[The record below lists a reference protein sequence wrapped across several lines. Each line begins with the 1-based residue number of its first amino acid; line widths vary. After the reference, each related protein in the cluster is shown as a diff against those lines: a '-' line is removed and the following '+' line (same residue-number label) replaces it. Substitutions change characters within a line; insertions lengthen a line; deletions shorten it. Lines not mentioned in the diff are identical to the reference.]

1 VVETQIIH
9 ANFAHLDHTAQEVST
24 AHLVGGVRLY
34 LYLRL
39 YLRL

>member
-1 VVETQIIH
+1 MIQT
-9 ANFAHLDHTAQEVST
+9 NFAHLDHSAQKVST

-34 LYLRL
+34 LGLRL

>member
-1 VVETQIIH
+1 MMH

-24 AHLVGGVRLY
+24 AHLGGVRLY
-34 LYLRL
+34 LGLRL